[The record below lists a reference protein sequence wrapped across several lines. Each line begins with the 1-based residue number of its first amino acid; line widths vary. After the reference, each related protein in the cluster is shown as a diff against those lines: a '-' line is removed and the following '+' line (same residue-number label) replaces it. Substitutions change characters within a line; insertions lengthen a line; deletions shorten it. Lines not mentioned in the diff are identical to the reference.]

1 MALETTTFSGEL
13 DKLDESHKKFLDS
26 AEALQKFNISPEF
39 LDELATFETLLTAF
53 SRSFIGLVEAAET
66 VVGLHPNEA
75 EAVKGIE
82 EGQGQ
87 TTLPTGERW
96 SWWRFAA
103 VALVNVATY
112 VAVEQRILSFQFF
125 EFVVVFSIVLMFLPQ
140 VADLIH
146 RLIGRGE
153 EEEEEKA
160 QNMRLEDWVSTSIS
174 EMREKYKSTR
184 FLCMV
189 QNQTPESL
197 PQYRALEIPEA
208 MYVRSRQEKEKL
220 PHEFNDRID
229 RIVMACSKN
238 EWIRRSLIIM
248 AIVQAKQSVN
258 AMAPRGGGP
267 T

>member
-13 DKLDESHKKFLDS
+13 DKLDESHMKFLES
-26 AEALQKFNISPEF
+26 AEKLQKFNTSAEF
-39 LDELATFETLLTAF
+39 LEDIEPFETLLTAF

-82 EGQGQ
+82 EGQ

-103 VALVNVATY
+103 VALVNVACY

-125 EFVVVFSIVLMFLPQ
+125 EFVIVLSIVMMFLPQ
-140 VADLIH
+140 IVDLIH

-153 EEEEEKA
+153 EEEEEA
-160 QNMRLEDWVSTSIS
+160 QNVRLEDWVSTSIS
-174 EMREKYKSTR
+174 KMREKYKSTR

-197 PQYRALEIPEA
+197 PQYRALGIPEA
-208 MYVRSRQEKEKL
+208 MYIRKKQEKEKL

-258 AMAPRGGGP
+258 AMAPRGGVP